1 MANELLWFLLLFINF
16 GLVLLAYKLFG
27 KYGLFSWVALV
38 VIIANI
44 QVLKTIEIF
53 GLVTAMGTILY
64 SSLYLVTDILNEKYG
79 KKEAKKSVFIGFFI
93 LMAMTLIMQITLY
106 FIPHESDILS
116 PHITAI
122 FSLMPRIAF
131 ASLTAYLISQL
142 YDVWLFD
149 LLKRNMKGKK
159 LWLRNNLSTI
169 SSQLLDNI
177 IFTSIAFIGIFE
189 FNIIIQIFIVSMI
202 MKIIVAGLDTPFIYI
217 AKRIKPYEFKD

>member
-1 MANELLWFLLLFINF
+1 MINELLWFGILFLTF
-16 GLVLLAYKLFG
+16 GFVLLAYKLFG
-27 KYGLFSWVALV
+27 KIGLFAWVSLV

-53 GLVTAMGTILY
+53 GLVTAMGTVLY
-64 SSLYLVTDILNEKYG
+64 SSLYLVTDILNEKHG
-79 KKEAKKSVFIGFFI
+79 KKDARLSVFIGFFI
-93 LMAMTLIMQITLY
+93 LLTMTIIMQITLY

-116 PHITAI
+116 HHISAI

-149 LLKRNMKGKK
+149 LIKRKMKGKR
-159 LWLRNNLSTI
+159 LWFRNNISTI
-169 SSQLLDNI
+169 SSQLIDNI
-177 IFTSIAFIGIFE
+177 IFTTIAFLGVFE

-202 MKIIVAGLDTPFIYI
+202 MKVIVAVLDTPFIYI
-217 AKRIKPYEFKD
+217 ARKIKPYEFND